1 MRADSQ
7 TDRAKFVRHRGLKSS
22 FADVA
27 WRASSQKKPSAN
39 PDRVLMPTCASGE
52 LQEIS
57 GRAVVSAA
65 ASNYSRGGRQ
75 GGIGG
80 YGDEAGTAT
89 CIRQLYIAFPQM
101 RLVRPNPTRSSALRS
116 PSQSLC
122 FVTPRKKIENRFDP

>member
-7 TDRAKFVRHRGLKSS
+7 TDRAKFARHRGLKSS
-22 FADVA
+22 FAAVA

-65 ASNYSRGGRQ
+65 ASNFSR

-80 YGDEAGTAT
+80 YGHEAGTAT

-101 RLVRPNPTRSSALRS
+101 RLVRPNL
-116 PSQSLC
+116 
-122 FVTPRKKIENRFDP
+122 KG

>member
-7 TDRAKFVRHRGLKSS
+7 TDRAKFARHRGLKSS

-57 GRAVVSAA
+57 GRAVVGCGLQLRTFRAA
-65 ASNYSRGGRQ
+65 VAAGSGATVAERGLLPAF
-75 GGIGG
+75 
-80 YGDEAGTAT
+80 GDRT
-89 CIRQLYIAFPQM
+89 
-101 RLVRPNPTRSSALRS
+101 
-116 PSQSLC
+116 SL
-122 FVTPRKKIENRFDP
+122 FR

>member
-1 MRADSQ
+1 MSAFLRASGTFMRADSQ
-7 TDRAKFVRHRGLKSS
+7 TDRAKFARHRGLKSS

-65 ASNYSRGGRQ
+65 ASNFRAAVAKAESGATVTKRG
-75 GGIGG
+75 
-80 YGDEAGTAT
+80 
-89 CIRQLYIAFPQM
+89 LLPAFG
-101 RLVRPNPTRSSALRS
+101 NCT
-116 PSQSLC
+116 SLFRRC
-122 FVTPRKKIENRFDP
+122 GWFGPI